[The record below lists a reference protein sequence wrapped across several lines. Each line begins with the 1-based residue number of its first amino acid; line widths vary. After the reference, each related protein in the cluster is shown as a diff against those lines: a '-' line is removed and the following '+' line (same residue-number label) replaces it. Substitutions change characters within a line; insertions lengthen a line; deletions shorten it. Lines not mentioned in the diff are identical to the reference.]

1 MDSKKIVMC
10 GCLESGVNMVDHLIS
25 HGITISYFVS
35 LNSEQAKKHNI
46 SGYHSFEDLS
56 KKYNIPIYY
65 PHDYSLENPNDV
77 DFFQKNHFD
86 LLILGGWNRL
96 IPKNILDTLKIGGLG
111 IHGSSEFLP
120 KGRGR
125 ATVNWSLIENK
136 KRFILHLFLLT
147 QNVDDGDVLDYR
159 IFDINEWDTCR
170 TLYYKFS
177 MMAKKMLQEQ
187 IPKIMENN
195 FKKNPQGKDPSF
207 YVKRN
212 ADDGMINWSSTVS
225 EIYNF
230 IRALTK
236 PYPGA
241 FTYNKNKKIYFWKS
255 QPFDT
260 RIIFPN
266 AKKGEIVEKF
276 STGDFVVNCNSGLL
290 LITEYDGDVDI
301 GDILSSKMSQ

>member
-1 MDSKKIVMC
+1 MC
-10 GCLESGVNMVDHLIS
+10 GCLESGVNMVDHIIS

-65 PHDYSLENPNDV
+65 PHDYSLDNPIDV
-77 DFFQKNHFD
+77 EFFEKNNFD

-96 IPKNILDTLKIGGLG
+96 IPKNILDTLRIGGLG

-125 ATVNWSLIENK
+125 ASINWSLIEDK
-136 KRFILHLFLLT
+136 KCFILHLFLLT
-147 QNVDDGDVLDYR
+147 KNIDDGDVLDYK

-177 MMAKKMLQEQ
+177 MMAKRMLEEQ
-187 IPKIMENN
+187 IPKILENN
-195 FKKNPQGKDPSF
+195 FKKTPQGKDPSF
-207 YVKRN
+207 YPKRN
-212 ADDGMINWSSTVS
+212 PDDGIIYWSNTVFQ
-225 EIYNF
+225 IYNF

-241 FTYNKNKKIYFWKS
+241 FAYNENKKIYFWKS

-260 RIIFPN
+260 RIIFSH
-266 AKKGEIVEKF
+266 AKKGEVVEKF
-276 STGDFVVNCNSGLL
+276 STGDFVVNCKSGLL
-290 LITEYDGDVDI
+290 LITDYDGEVNI
-301 GDILSSKMSQ
+301 GDVLSSEINQ